1 MKVVEIAIREFV
13 ATVAT
18 KGFIIGVLVL
28 PAVIGALILLLP
40 LLMQEEPPKIEGDIA
55 VVDPTGEIAPRL
67 DDLISPQ
74 ALALRRAEQQAKLE
88 ELTGEGLGRLA
99 DANPATTQL
108 LDAMLGEV
116 PVLQVERLAAASD
129 LEAAKDPL
137 REGTPN
143 TGGRLALVVVHPDA
157 VSSDTPSG
165 ELGSYD
171 LFVREKLD
179 DRLVDEIQVALRRAI
194 VAARLTANDMD
205 PETIRR
211 LTDVPRVRSTTVT
224 ATGEQET
231 NEVLNLLVPGG
242 FMILLLVSVFSGG
255 QYIMTTTIEEKSNRV
270 VEILLSAVSPMQLMT
285 GKILG
290 QMAVGLLILGIYGS
304 MGVAALLSFA
314 FLGLIDPWLFLYLFI
329 FFFLSYFVIASL
341 MAAIGSSVNELSEA
355 QSLMTPVMLT
365 MMVPWLLWVP
375 ILRDPNSLFATITS
389 FLPPIN
395 TFVMLLRMTSTTPPP
410 LWQVWLTIAIGAAS
424 VYVALWF
431 AAKVFRIGLLM
442 YGKPPTLATLIRWAR
457 MA

>member
-1 MKVVEIAIREFV
+1 MKVVEIAVREFI

-28 PAVIGALILLLP
+28 PAVIGMLIV
-40 LLMQEEPPKIEGDIA
+40 LMPMLMHEEPPKIEGEIA
-55 VVDPTGEIAPRL
+55 VIDPTGAVSSRL
-67 DDLISPQ
+67 GDLLSPE
-74 ALALRRAEQQAKLE
+74 ALALRRAEQEAKIE
-88 ELTGEGLGRLA
+88 EITGSGLGQLA
-99 DANPATTQL
+99 GANPATEQIITS
-108 LDAMLGEV
+108 MLGEV
-116 PVLQVERLAAASD
+116 PVLHTETLAATTDTES
-129 LEAAKDPL
+129 AKDPL
-137 REGTPN
+137 REGSAID
-143 TGGRLALVVVHPDA
+143 GGRLALVVVHSDA
-157 VSSDTPSG
+157 VTSADPEG
-165 ELGSYD
+165 QLGTYD

-179 DRLVDEIQVALRRAI
+179 DRIVDEIQSAMRRAI
-194 VAARLTANDMD
+194 VAARLTSSGMD
-205 PETIRR
+205 PDRIRR
-211 LTDVPRVRSTTVT
+211 LTEVPRVRSTTVT

-255 QYIMTTTIEEKSNRV
+255 QYIMTSTIEEKSSRV

-285 GKILG
+285 GKIIG
-290 QMAVGLLILGIYGS
+290 QMGVGLLILAIYGS

-329 FFFLSYFVIASL
+329 FFFLSYFVIAAL
-341 MAAIGSSVNELSEA
+341 MAAIGSAVNELSEA

-375 ILRDPNSLFATITS
+375 ILRDPNSMFATVTS

-410 LWQVWLTIAIGAAS
+410 LWQVWLTIAVGAVS
-424 VYVALWF
+424 VYGALWF

-442 YGKPPTLATLIRWAR
+442 YGKPPTLATLIRWVRLA
-457 MA
+457 

>member
-1 MKVVEIAIREFV
+1 MKVIEIAVREFV

-28 PAVIGALILLLP
+28 PAVIGVLILLLP
-40 LLMQEEPPKIEGDIA
+40 VLMHEEPPKIEGEIG
-55 VVDPTGEIAPRL
+55 VIDPTGEIAERL
-67 DDLISPQ
+67 EDLLAPE
-74 ALALRRAEQQAKLE
+74 ALALRRAEQEAKIE
-88 ELTGEGLGRLA
+88 QLTGEGIGRLA
-99 DANPATTQL
+99 GANPATQQIISS
-108 LDAMLGEV
+108 MLGEV
-116 PVLQVERLAAASD
+116 PVLHTRALAASSD
-129 LEAAKDPL
+129 VEAAKDPL
-137 REGTPN
+137 RQGAATE
-143 TGGRLALVVVHPDA
+143 GGRLALVVVHPDA
-157 VSSDTPSG
+157 IAVDDPSA
-165 ELGSYD
+165 ELGTYD
-171 LFVREKLD
+171 LYVREKLD
-179 DRLVDEIQVALRRAI
+179 DRIVDEIQAGLRRAI
-194 VAARLTANDMD
+194 VSARLTSSGMD
-205 PETIRR
+205 PERIRR

-290 QMAVGLLILGIYGS
+290 QMGVGLLILGIYGS
-304 MGVAALLSFA
+304 MGVAALVSFA

-329 FFFLSYFVIASL
+329 FFFLSYFVLASL

-365 MMVPWLLWVP
+365 MMIPWLLWVP
-375 ILRDPNSLFATITS
+375 ILRDPNSVFATVTS

-410 LWQVWLTIAIGAAS
+410 LWQVWLTIAIGAVS